1 MNINKNIIKAGIMII
16 KAGQLTHAI
25 DIIIPITFNAVEITD
40 CANLNTF
47 ESKLSVSLLNLFNIL
62 PYGVVSKNAIAVLN
76 IEWSI

>member
-25 DIIIPITFNAVEITD
+25 DIIIPIIYNAVEITD
-40 CANLNTF
+40 YAYLNTF

-62 PYGVVSKNAIAVLN
+62 PYGVVSKNAIDVL
-76 IEWSI
+76 ITE

>member
-1 MNINKNIIKAGIMII
+1 MKINKNIIIAGIITI